1 MIDINLPLT
10 DIHRHLDGNIRP
22 QTILDLGRQFNIA
35 LPAQTLE
42 TLIPHV
48 QVTSTAP
55 DLVSFLSKLDWGVKV
70 LASLDACR
78 RVAFENIEDAARNGL
93 HYVELRFSPG
103 YMAMTHRLPI
113 AGVVEAIIDGV
124 RDGCNTF
131 GVEARLIGIMSR
143 TFGEAACLQELDALL
158 AHREKITAL
167 DLAGDELGFPGSLFL
182 PHFKQARDAGWH
194 ITVHAGEAAGPESIW
209 QAIRELGAERIGHGV
224 KAVEDRALMDFL
236 AQQRIGIESCLT
248 SNIQTSTVASLT
260 VHPLKTFL
268 EHGVLASLNT
278 DDPAVQGVDIIHEY
292 HAAAPAAG
300 LSREQIRQAQ
310 INGLETAFLSE
321 AEKRALREKVA
332 AA

>member
-1 MIDINLPLT
+1 
-10 DIHRHLDGNIRP
+10 
-22 QTILDLGRQFNIA
+22 
-35 LPAQTLE
+35 
-42 TLIPHV
+42 
-48 QVTSTAP
+48 
-55 DLVSFLSKLDWGVKV
+55 
-70 LASLDACR
+70 
-78 RVAFENIEDAARNGL
+78 
-93 HYVELRFSPG
+93 
-103 YMAMTHRLPI
+103 
-113 AGVVEAIIDGV
+113 
-124 RDGCNTF
+124 
-131 GVEARLIGIMSR
+131 MSR

-182 PHFKQARDAGWH
+182 SHFNRARDAGWH

-248 SNIQTSTVASLT
+248 SNIQTSTVASLAD
-260 VHPLKTFL
+260 HPLKTFL

-292 HAAAPAAG
+292 HVAAPAAG

-310 INGLETAFLSE
+310 INGLEIAFLSDS
-321 AEKRALREKVA
+321 EKRALREKWPRRKIALLTLTLFSACGLMLSQAEKCDISGKTQRRAMFCRFHAQFNQLHNLNRLACRHGIFTVTV
-332 AA
+332 